1 MFLMNTFFDG
11 AFLTFGFDVIAFA
24 ERDQE
29 ERIDPMIYIFP
40 RMTKCTF
47 NKFGTSGEVEKHDAL
62 CILPLNVVNE
72 KIYIFLWFWF
82 LILGFLTALVLLYR
96 LIIILSPRM
105 RAYLLYIRFRLI
117 NREVINTIVRK
128 SKMGDWFL
136 FYMLGQNVDS
146 IIFKEHRAASGDNQ
160 RSSDINSRHILFDS
174 WSNAPSTSAAA
185 AAASLST
192 SASSAGAGATAEV
205 RLLYDTEIRDL
216 EAAGMSDHS
225 AGIMGFRTPNGIIIR
240 HHLGA
245 VSAGSFRR
253 PKAPTR
259 RDSYDETAAGSVHM
273 QTHRQH
279 GHSAS
284 SGQPKFREHGRAK
297 FAPSSSSHGYRH

>member
-146 IIFKEHRAASGDNQ
+146 IIFKEVMHELGKKLGPVLWQFAPTKQFDEKDFGGFLDGVDRRVDVHDVVRTAELVDEGAKVGKGHGGEELYPARAPRRRDAGVAWC
-160 RSSDINSRHILFDS
+160 RPLVR
-174 WSNAPSTSAAA
+174 ARAGAAA
-185 AAASLST
+185 
-192 SASSAGAGATAEV
+192 
-205 RLLYDTEIRDL
+205 
-216 EAAGMSDHS
+216 
-225 AGIMGFRTPNGIIIR
+225 
-240 HHLGA
+240 
-245 VSAGSFRR
+245 
-253 PKAPTR
+253 
-259 RDSYDETAAGSVHM
+259 
-273 QTHRQH
+273 
-279 GHSAS
+279 
-284 SGQPKFREHGRAK
+284 
-297 FAPSSSSHGYRH
+297 